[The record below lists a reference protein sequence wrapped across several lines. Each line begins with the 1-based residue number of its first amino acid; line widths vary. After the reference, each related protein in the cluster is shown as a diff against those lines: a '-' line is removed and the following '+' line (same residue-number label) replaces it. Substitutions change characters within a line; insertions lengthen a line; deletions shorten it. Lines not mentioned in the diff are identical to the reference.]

1 MTTNDVERVVPKNT
15 FPDFNI
21 HKKRNP
27 IKHWRKQYNFDS
39 NSKQVSIEKDYSVCN
54 DGCGTIEKVYKNVK
68 KPYIRRNGNTRL
80 KQNYHQSYNNY
91 LQKKNKTYE
100 SNISKGSIRIAPVYN
115 YANNNEC
122 STGLIYKP
130 NNKDF
135 GTQGAVDSSLR
146 TRKVRHTRERETSR
160 L

>member
-1 MTTNDVERVVPKNT
+1 MTTINVERIVPKNT

-21 HKKRNP
+21 HTKRNP
-27 IKHWRKQYNFDS
+27 INHWRKQYNSDS
-39 NSKQVSIEKDYSVCN
+39 NSKQVSLENDYSVCN
-54 DGCGTIEKVYKNVK
+54 DNCGTIENVYKNVK

-80 KQNYHQSYNNY
+80 KQNYHQSYSNY

-100 SNISKGSIRIAPVYN
+100 NNISKGPIIIEPEYN
-115 YANNNEC
+115 YANNGC

-130 NNKDF
+130 NNKGF

-146 TRKVRHTRERETSR
+146 TRKVRHTSERESNR

>member
-68 KPYIRRNGNTRL
+68 KPYIRR
-80 KQNYHQSYNNY
+80 
-91 LQKKNKTYE
+91 
-100 SNISKGSIRIAPVYN
+100 
-115 YANNNEC
+115 
-122 STGLIYKP
+122 
-130 NNKDF
+130 
-135 GTQGAVDSSLR
+135 
-146 TRKVRHTRERETSR
+146 
-160 L
+160 